1 MVQTCPTPIDM
12 DKILVDSLGDV
23 PITNDDATI
32 LRAIDV
38 QHPAAKMMVVVYK
51 SVDDEV
57 VEDIVVTMAPVISR
71 YDT

>member
-1 MVQTCPTPIDM
+1 M
-12 DKILVDSLGDV
+12 DKVLVDSLGDV

-32 LRAIDV
+32 LRGIDV

-57 VEDIVVTMAPVISR
+57 VEDIVVTMVPVTSR

>member
-1 MVQTCPTPIDM
+1 M

>member
-1 MVQTCPTPIDM
+1 VIQTFPTPIDM
-12 DKILVDSLGDV
+12 DKVLVDSLGDV

-32 LRAIDV
+32 LREIDV

-57 VEDIVVTMAPVISR
+57 VEDIVVTMAPVTSR

>member
-1 MVQTCPTPIDM
+1 M

-38 QHPAAKMMVVVYK
+38 KYPAAKMMVVVYK
-51 SVDDEV
+51 SVDDV
-57 VEDIVVTMAPVISR
+57 VEDIVA
-71 YDT
+71 